1 MVATIL
7 MVFVRI
13 NDQISVNNTLYV
25 TLCGPHQRLY
35 RLIIISGPHSLEN
48 HGLDYG
54 HKPRLALGVFIQYN
68 SYLKKAGV
76 QNYA

>member
-1 MVATIL
+1 

-13 NDQISVNNTLYV
+13 KWPNFGEQYIITSRYVVHTRDYIGLY
-25 TLCGPHQRLY
+25 
-35 RLIIISGPHSLEN
+35 IISGPHSLEN